1 MELHGFLHVRAPS
14 AIEHPLASRGEAE
27 NAADIRGPGDQSLGL
42 PGRNLMLK
50 VHVPHS
56 LSIGVEYGGA
66 ITTLETVL
74 SVLFLHVSIQVCKVE
89 VLVAVTALDLVSA

>member
-1 MELHGFLHVRAPS
+1 MELHGLLHVRATS
-14 AIEHPLASRGEAE
+14 AIEHPLASRRKAE

-42 PGRNLMLK
+42 PGRYLVLK

-56 LSIGVEYGGA
+56 LGIGVKYGGA
-66 ITTLETVL
+66 ITALETVL
-74 SVLFLHVSIQVCKVE
+74 SVLFLHVSLQVCEVK